1 MTHVFSLTVT
11 DDDGASSVAD
21 TVTITVN
28 PPANAAPTANAGSD
42 QGSVASGATVTLDG
56 SGSSDSDGS
65 IASYAWSRT
74 GGTGGAITLSDAT
87 AQKPTFTAD
96 ALTVNADSIT
106 YVFDLVV
113 TDNNG
118 TTSAADNVIITVI
131 STIDTIAPT
140 VSITGAPT
148 TFTDSISFDVTIG
161 FSEDVTE
168 FDASDIN
175 ISGGTVT
182 TLSGSGSTY
191 TASITTT
198 GNGDLSLQV
207 PTGAAVDVGNNA
219 NEASAIVTVSNDVT
233 TKTAQQISDFTHNRN
248 SNILNTMPDF
258 GAFLTGNGGFS
269 SKGFFLNLEDS
280 SGVFSS
286 AGLLTPYVSSQN
298 FAGKTVVWY
307 QFRAVHSEVNTSA
320 ANIAVGYI
328 GAHRFVRPNLLIG
341 GVLQADF
348 ATETDGSAGSSGSG
362 KGFMIGPYIATEFK
376 DTALRFE
383 GLTLWGRSANRV
395 SPTGA
400 YTDGYMTSR
409 WMARAKLSGSFQ
421 RGLWTIQPHTS
432 LAYFSET
439 QSAYTDSLANLILP
453 QTITLG
459 ETKFGAE
466 FSRSF
471 TSQRGNPVA
480 LTLGVAA
487 MSNFAVTTNPGSQS
501 FPLGAGIWRSQ
512 INLGLSTYTANG
524 WTLSFEGFLDGLGVS
539 NYMSYGGTL
548 RAEIRF

>member
-1 MTHVFSLTVT
+1 M
-11 DDDGASSVAD
+11 
-21 TVTITVN
+21 
-28 PPANAAPTANAGSD
+28 
-42 QGSVASGATVTLDG
+42 
-56 SGSSDSDGS
+56 
-65 IASYAWSRT
+65 
-74 GGTGGAITLSDAT
+74 SDAT
-87 AQKPTFTAD
+87 AQQPTFTAD
-96 ALTVNADSIT
+96 TLAVNAGSVT
-106 YVFDLVV
+106 YIFDLVV

-118 TTSAADNVIITVI
+118 ASSLADSVTISVNSA
-131 STIDTIAPT
+131 IDTVAPT

-148 TFTDSISFDVTIG
+148 SFTGSTSFDVTIA
-161 FSEDVTE
+161 FSEDVTGFE
-168 FDASDIN
+168 ATDIN
-175 ISGGTVT
+175 ISGGTIT

-191 TASITTT
+191 TASITTV

-207 PTGAAVDVGNNA
+207 SAGAAVDVGNNG
-219 NEASAIVTVSNDVT
+219 NEASETVTVSNDVT
-233 TKTAQQISDFTHNRN
+233 TKTAQQISDFTQNRN

-269 SKGFFLNLEDS
+269 TKGFFLNLEDS

-307 QFRAVHSEVNTSA
+307 QLRAVHSEVNTSA

-328 GAHRFVRPNLLIG
+328 GTHRFVRPNLLIG

-383 GLTLWGRSANRV
+383 GMALWGRSANKV

-400 YTDGYMTSR
+400 YTDRYMTSR
-409 WMARAKLSGSFQ
+409 WLARTKLSGSFQ
-421 RGLWTIQPHTS
+421 RGLWTIQPYTA

-439 QSAYTDSLANLILP
+439 QSAYTDSLANLIPP

-459 ETKFGAE
+459 EAKLGAE

-480 LTLGVAA
+480 LTLGAAA
-487 MSNFAVTTNPGSQS
+487 MTNFALTTNPGSQS
-501 FPLGAGIWRSQ
+501 FPFGAVIWRSQ